1 MSYTKQTWTTGETI
15 TATKLNHMEDG
26 IEGAAAEYDF
36 TTSITPSLDS
46 RGVYSLVFNIT
57 PTSSSSLTVSNATKI
72 RAYLLS
78 SSVVYPVIVT
88 YSAAFSTYFTIYI
101 KSIYGNP
108 QGTSSTTISGTL
120 HVVAP
125 FSIANVT
132 QSM

>member
-26 IEGAAAEYDF
+26 IEAAGVEYDF
-36 TTSITPSLDS
+36 TTTITPILDS
-46 RGVYSLVFNIT
+46 RGVYSLTFNVT
-57 PTSSSSLTVSNATKI
+57 PTSPSSLTSANATKI

-78 SSVVYPVIVT
+78 SSAAYPVIVT
-88 YSAAFSTYFTIYI
+88 YSAAYTTYFTIYI

-108 QGTSSTTISGTL
+108 QNTSSTSISGTL

-125 FSIANVT
+125 FDISNVT